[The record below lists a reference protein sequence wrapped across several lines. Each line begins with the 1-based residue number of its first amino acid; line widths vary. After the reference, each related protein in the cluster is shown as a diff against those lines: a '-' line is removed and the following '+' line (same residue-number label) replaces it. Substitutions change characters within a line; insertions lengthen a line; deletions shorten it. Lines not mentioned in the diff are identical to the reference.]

1 MERILFDG
9 GMSTRLNDIV
19 PYPTIIKVLLRKIKL
34 QEEEIVRLRNE
45 QNEEYLNG
53 LVQGLSGD
61 EKKAMT
67 NNPMYKRLKLEFN
80 NLRKK
85 YSKKKEDEEKLLNRL
100 VVAEK
105 VVNDYFSH

>member
-1 MERILFDG
+1 
-9 GMSTRLNDIV
+9 MSTRLNDIV
-19 PYPTIIKVLLRKIKL
+19 PYHTIVRVLLRKIKL
-34 QEEEIVRLRNE
+34 QEEEIERLRNE
-45 QNEEYLNG
+45 QNEEYINE
-53 LVQGLSGD
+53 LVKELSDD

-67 NNPMYKRLKLEFN
+67 SNPMYKRLKLEFN

>member
-1 MERILFDG
+1 
-9 GMSTRLNDIV
+9 MSKRLNDIV

-34 QEEEIVRLRNE
+34 QEEEIERLRNE
-45 QNEEYLNG
+45 QNEEYINE
-53 LVQGLSGD
+53 LVKRLSDD

>member
-1 MERILFDG
+1 
-9 GMSTRLNDIV
+9 MSKRLNDIV

-34 QEEEIVRLRNE
+34 QEEEIERLRNE
-45 QNEEYLNG
+45 QNDESINE
-53 LVQGLSGD
+53 LVKGLSDD

-80 NLRKK
+80 NIRKK